1 MIRGSS
7 SSSSSSSSG
16 NSHRRG
22 DNTRHAY
29 QHVVGPVHAPVGAFR
44 GCCMGEGTWMAADR
58 GNRRREDMCVKLA
71 LCEGSSAHD
80 PVQP

>member
-1 MIRGSS
+1 
-7 SSSSSSSSG
+7 
-16 NSHRRG
+16 
-22 DNTRHAY
+22 
-29 QHVVGPVHAPVGAFR
+29 
-44 GCCMGEGTWMAADR
+44 MGEGTWMAADR